1 MPNNWITEDAVEQ
14 EIQRLQQSEMVKL
27 AQLEQRVKMK
37 RRKYMYDLRWMEKRG
52 KELAAAGYTMTNL
65 RDIMETAEARPV
77 DET

>member
-27 AQLEQRVKMK
+27 AQLEQRIKNK
-37 RRKYMYDLRWMEKRG
+37 RRKYMYDLRWAEKRG

-65 RDIMETAEARPV
+65 RDIMESAEARPIE
-77 DET
+77 D